1 MANSHRE
8 MDPQTEEKTYNDSNT
23 LEDDDEIVLIETP
36 VLYHTNQSCSQF
48 PIGLND
54 YSAPFDP
61 DIPELVFEPEYFH
74 YTNGELCKNETE
86 TGNVIDLSIKTESHQ
101 NCSASNINTTETD
114 PDTKSESDDDIIFIK
129 EYKNEQTVV
138 NELTF
143 QEKFKNSDSNIRR
156 NPIRTVRNKS
166 KNLSHELFYE
176 EDFVFFDTT
185 DDDTEE
191 KENKA
196 VKKSP
201 AAKLPKEWPVNVHER
216 PEYNPETKKIEAF
229 DYTIREIQNTS
240 GNSEPSEMPKK
251 TKKDQAPARNGA
263 RKKPRVRRSR
273 KQASPWAS
281 PVAVRE
287 TVSLDPLKPLINSTT
302 DMLKQYFI
310 STRENQDII
319 KTISPL
325 CTFEN
330 KVEIL
335 RNQAFLFAIVNN
347 LDEREVTDKF
357 KHLDLNNKRKS

>member
-1 MANSHRE
+1 
-8 MDPQTEEKTYNDSNT
+8 MDPQNNSKEENT
-23 LEDDDEIVLIETP
+23 NMLENDEIVLLETP
-36 VLYHTNQSCSQF
+36 VLYHPKQSCSQF
-48 PIGLND
+48 PMVLND
-54 YSAPFDP
+54 YGASFGP

-86 TGNVIDLSIKTESHQ
+86 TNNVIDLSMKTES
-101 NCSASNINTTETD
+101 NLTELKTETEIE
-114 PDTKSESDDDIIFIK
+114 TKTESDDDIIFIK
-129 EYKNEQTVV
+129 EYKNEVSV
-138 NELTF
+138 DSELNVKEDVT
-143 QEKFKNSDSNIRR
+143 NTDSNIRR

-201 AAKLPKEWPVNVHER
+201 ATKLPKEWPVNVHER

-229 DYTIREIQNTS
+229 DYTIREIQNIS
-240 GNSEPSEMPKK
+240 GTSEPSEMPKK
-251 TKKDQAPARNGA
+251 TKKDQTAARNGTK
-263 RKKPRVRRSR
+263 KKPRARRSR
-273 KQASPWAS
+273 KPAS
-281 PVAVRE
+281 PVAARE

-310 STRENQDII
+310 STRESQDII
-319 KTISPL
+319 KTESPL

-357 KHLDLNNKRKS
+357 KHLDLNNKRKN